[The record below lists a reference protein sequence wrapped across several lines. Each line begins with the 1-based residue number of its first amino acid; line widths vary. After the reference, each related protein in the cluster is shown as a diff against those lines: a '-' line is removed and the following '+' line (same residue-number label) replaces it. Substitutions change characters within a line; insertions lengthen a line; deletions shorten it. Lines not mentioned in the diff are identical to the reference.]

1 MLRLLLG
8 AAVLVSSM
16 SAVAAKPLAQVAAT
30 DPLEAS
36 IAGEFALQAGQLPE
50 AARRYL
56 QAAQAASDPV
66 LAERATRIA
75 LLANEDALARQ
86 GYALW
91 QALAPQPSESRQAVA
106 ATLALRAG
114 DKRAARR
121 ELRALLATGDN
132 GWKHVLAGLIGA
144 VGKQPKLVVTLLGD
158 LVDDNALPNRLEPW
172 LGFGGLAQRLQQP
185 QLVERIV
192 RQVVARFP
200 GEPRV
205 ALLRAQLLREAGMLD
220 EARPLLAGIEDAARQ
235 SPQLRWSLA
244 GEYDALG
251 DSAKAA
257 QVLAHGPQD
266 EASHAQRAALLDK
279 AGDKAG
285 LVVLYDELKRE
296 ATGQIRCG
304 GCCWGRWQNCWSVT
318 TRRSAG
324 TPTCPARTCRALPVC
339 AAPM

>member
-144 VGKQPKLVVTLLGD
+144 VGPYPIVQIRLFITENVGGSVLETEQISWCD
-158 LVDDNALPNRLEPW
+158 LV
-172 LGFGGLAQRLQQP
+172 F
-185 QLVERIV
+185 
-192 RQVVARFP
+192 
-200 GEPRV
+200 
-205 ALLRAQLLREAGMLD
+205 
-220 EARPLLAGIEDAARQ
+220 
-235 SPQLRWSLA
+235 
-244 GEYDALG
+244 
-251 DSAKAA
+251 
-257 QVLAHGPQD
+257 
-266 EASHAQRAALLDK
+266 
-279 AGDKAG
+279 
-285 LVVLYDELKRE
+285 
-296 ATGQIRCG
+296 
-304 GCCWGRWQNCWSVT
+304 
-318 TRRSAG
+318 
-324 TPTCPARTCRALPVC
+324 
-339 AAPM
+339 